1 MALPDDFG
9 LPALWAVRSIV
20 PMSATLDSLV
30 EPLLHSPR
38 LPEIAEALQVRLR
51 DEAAR
56 RVRFYADMS
65 DAEKVEFIDGEVVSH
80 PSSTNSELQVRQLV
94 QQLLSIAVDRRDMGA
109 VRGGFCLCVFRR
121 NDYQPDVVFFGRD
134 KAATFTPNTMKFPVP
149 DLAVEVLSM
158 STESRD
164 RGVKLDDYAAQG
176 VAEYWIVDPD
186 LEVVEQYLA
195 RDGQFELKLKSNSG
209 DLTSPTLGGL
219 TLPIKSF
226 FDPQENFA
234 AIQSLVKGRQ

>member
-1 MALPDDFG
+1 MPT
-9 LPALWAVRSIV
+9 PEVIRSIV
-20 PMSATLDSLV
+20 PMSLTLEALI

-65 DAEKVEFIDGEVVSH
+65 DAEKVEFIEGEVVMHSPARNMH
-80 PSSTNSELQVRQLV
+80 LFASQHISR
-94 QQLLSIAVDRRDMGA
+94 LLSVYVDMTGIG
-109 VRGGFCLCVFRR
+109 VVHVEKCLCVFPR
-121 NDYQPDVVFFGRD
+121 NDYEPDVVFFGRE

-149 DLAVEVLSM
+149 DLAVEVLSV

-164 RGVKLDDYAAQG
+164 RGVKFDDYAAQG

-226 FDPQENFA
+226 FDPHENLA
-234 AIQSLVKGRQ
+234 TLQSLVKRR